1 VLKLSFQAT
10 FKYPTLVTPK
20 KNEEEIIMLED
31 PDSSQGGHIH
41 R

>member
-1 VLKLSFQAT
+1 
-10 FKYPTLVTPK
+10 VTPK